1 MSRTSRTTEGMARAS
16 AHTSAAP
23 SVSLLTHADSSPC
36 RGSTGGRAPLSNS
49 FRRQPSANAAHAK
62 NLSHTSKPE
71 RYYPHRSAGEQLVPC
86 SNRCASVV
94 IERDDADVFRKSSRE
109 GEASGVQTNVRHELS
124 YRSSAE
130 ARGVINRREQAP
142 GTRVEHANPHAI
154 GDLARGVK
162 DLLVQSR

>member
-1 MSRTSRTTEGMARAS
+1 MKRATEGMARTCTS
-16 AHTSAAP
+16 TSAAP

-36 RGSTGGRAPLSNS
+36 RGSTGVDACIYPTAFAAKPLQILHPQ
-49 FRRQPSANAAHAK
+49 R

-94 IERDDADVFRKSSRE
+94 IERDDAGVFRKSSRE
-109 GEASGVQTNVRHELS
+109 GEASGVQTNVRHALS
-124 YRSSAE
+124 YLSSAE
-130 ARGVINRREQAP
+130 ARGVIIRREQAP